1 MDKALYPLSLYL
13 AFFSKIETF
22 INIDI
27 DEHVSSKITVI
38 KKDAENTE
46 IELPSVVDL
55 NQVTA
60 LLNYHQSEYTTHTQT
75 DTDRQTDSIYT
86 HRHAHTNTH
95 TRTHTVADTKHTHTH
110 TPHTHERT
118 YTHRTRINSCRHKQM
133 YIPAPVR
140 TDVLCKYCFP
150 HCNNLIFFFHPFSLS
165 LSQ

>member
-13 AFFSKIETF
+13 AFFSKFETF

-60 LLNYHQSEYTTHTQT
+60 LLNYHQSEYTTHTHTDRQTHRQTQT
-75 DTDRQTDSIYT
+75 DTHTHRQTDSIYT
-86 HRHAHTNTH
+86 HRHAHTKTH
-95 TRTHTVADTKHTHTH
+95 TRTNTVTDTKHTHTH
-110 TPHTHERT
+110 KPHART
-118 YTHRTRINSCRHKQM
+118 YTHRTRINSCRHK
-133 YIPAPVR
+133 
-140 TDVLCKYCFP
+140 
-150 HCNNLIFFFHPFSLS
+150 
-165 LSQ
+165 

>member
-13 AFFSKIETF
+13 AFFSKFETF

-75 DTDRQTDSIYT
+75 DTYKHPHTHTDS
-86 HRHAHTNTH
+86 
-95 TRTHTVADTKHTHTH
+95 ADTKHTHTH
-110 TPHTHERT
+110 TRTHVHTPRT
-118 YTHRTRINSCRHKQM
+118 HK
-133 YIPAPVR
+133 
-140 TDVLCKYCFP
+140 
-150 HCNNLIFFFHPFSLS
+150 
-165 LSQ
+165 